1 MMAICVTSDVLKGL
15 HDAAAHAHPKE
26 ACGILLGQTCVGGA
40 EEITQVVET
49 PNVHA
54 APQTHFEIDPQAL
67 INAYRDERS
76 GGARVLGYFHSH
88 PHGPANPSRT
98 DSEMAAGDAKI
109 WAIIGEGEM
118 NLWRDAP
125 GGFQP
130 LSYAVTNE

>member
-1 MMAICVTSDVLKGL
+1 MEALKN
-15 HDAAAHAHPKE
+15 AANQAYPLE
-26 ACGILLGQTCVGGA
+26 ACGILLGEG
-40 EEITQVVET
+40 ERITGFREAA
-49 PNVHA
+49 NVHA

-67 INAYRDERS
+67 IDAYRAERS
-76 GGARVLGYFHSH
+76 GGDRVLGYFHSH
-88 PHGPANPSRT
+88 PHGPASPSKI

-130 LSYAVTNE
+130 LSYAVTNG